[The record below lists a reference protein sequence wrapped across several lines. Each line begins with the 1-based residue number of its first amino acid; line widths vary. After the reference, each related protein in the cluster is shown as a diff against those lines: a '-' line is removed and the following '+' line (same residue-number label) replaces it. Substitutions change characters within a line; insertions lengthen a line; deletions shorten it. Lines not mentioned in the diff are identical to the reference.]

1 MKPSPLVY
9 HRPTSVEDACQ
20 VLAEVG
26 HEGKV
31 LAGGQ
36 SLIPMLSMR
45 LASPANLIDITG
57 IPSLDAITS
66 SAAAGVTFG
75 ALVTHA
81 ELAADDA
88 AFNVQPLLR
97 RALHFVAH
105 ATIRNRGTTLGSI
118 VHADPS
124 AEMPAA
130 LLLLGGSVE
139 VRSARGSRTIAAE
152 DLFLGPLESSVEPD
166 EVAISVTVPAAEPGV
181 GHAIDEISRRHGDYA
196 LVGVMAQVR
205 VVGGA
210 VTRARAAYIS
220 AGEFGE
226 VLDFTD
232 VIAGASASDEA
243 DPRWRELA
251 EAARERVETDADIH
265 ATARYRSQLV
275 AALTSRVVFAAA
287 QDALASADPAQN
299 STAPTAYS
307 EGK

>member
-9 HRPTSVEDACQ
+9 HRPTSVEEACQ
-20 VLAEVG
+20 VLAEFG

-45 LASPANLIDITG
+45 LASPANLIDITA
-57 IPSLDAITS
+57 IPSLDEIAS
-66 SAAAGVTFG
+66 SSEAGVTFG

-81 ELAADDA
+81 DLAADDG
-88 AFNVQPLLR
+88 AFAVQPLLR
-97 RALHFVAH
+97 RALQFVAH

-130 LLLLGGSVE
+130 LLLLGGSVQ
-139 VRSARGSRTIAAE
+139 VRSTRGTRTIAAE
-152 DLFLGPLESSVEPD
+152 DLFAGPLESTVEPD

-181 GHAIDEISRRHGDYA
+181 GHAIDEIARRHGDYA
-196 LVGVMAQVR
+196 LVGVIAQVR
-205 VVGGA
+205 VEDDA
-210 VTRARAAYIS
+210 VVEARAAYIS
-220 AGEFGE
+220 AGDFGE

-232 VIAGASASDEA
+232 VIAGASAVDEA

-251 EAARERVETDADIH
+251 ESARERVETDADIH

-287 QDALASADPAQN
+287 QDALTTSQSSPA
-299 STAPTAYS
+299 AHS